1 MSSRAAEQTAEALE
15 SIGQHQD
22 SEGAEYRI
30 LGPPGCGKTTNTA
43 RQVRRAVEKYGENS
57 VLVTSFSRTAAAEL
71 AGRELPIPPSQVG
84 TLHSHCY
91 RALGH
96 PEIAESRVEEWNAAN
111 PSMVITQQGKA
122 ERMDDGGDDGTGS
135 RDGDHL
141 LEEMSRLRGL
151 MMERDFWPPAVRH
164 FASKWEDYKSANGL
178 LDFTDLIEVCL
189 RDTSMAPGAPSVLFA
204 DEAQDLT
211 RMMAALVRRWGQWA
225 RHYVVV
231 GDDDQCQ
238 PAGTMVETAAHG
250 EVAIEELDHAVH
262 RLRSYSKADSII
274 YGSPKNGYSFSISD
288 RHYDGLMYKVACSSG
303 RTTRA
308 TKNHHWLVRWNKQ
321 ADGIGTACCVYLMR
335 KGAWFRIGWC
345 QLFNAEGILHFSA
358 RARLEGA
365 DDAWILKT
373 FKSRTDASVYE
384 SQVAALFGL
393 PLVTFKQIHNAKH
406 YSEQSLREVFEY
418 LGEDRM
424 LKRAAQCLAA
434 HDLSLF
440 LPMYVA
446 GKASKF
452 GSRIFECHTAN
463 LLPEWMLL
471 PVPATR
477 GSGRA
482 VYWDRFTVSKE
493 PFRGTVYSLNV
504 DKHHTYIADGVITH
518 NCIFGFTGADPD
530 VLIDP
535 PIPERNIIVLKQSYR
550 VPVAV
555 HAEAVRWIK
564 AVRRRQEKE
573 YFPRPFPGKVERLAV
588 GTWENPGDPVLRLLE
603 KHLNEGQSVMFLAS
617 CTYQLR
623 PLIKMLRDRGWP
635 FHNPYRRSNGAWNP
649 IRVGKAGTAAN
660 RILALLAAHPDMGPD
675 QRRWTRQDVAAWADW
690 LKAEGIMKRGKKKSL
705 HDGDMH
711 QLVTEQDLDDIF
723 TVSALDELL
732 ASFEGDRGALLD
744 WWLRRLDS
752 AAHARCE
759 FPVAVAKR
767 HGPEALTEPPR
778 IIVGTIHSVKGGE
791 ADVVVMWPDLSVAGA
806 LEYGRAGSSR
816 DSVIRQFYVGM
827 TRAREVLYIG
837 QRATSQAV
845 II

>member
-1 MSSRAAEQTAEALE
+1 MSSRAAQQTAEALE
-15 SIGQHQD
+15 SIGQDQD

-71 AGRELPIPPSQVG
+71 AGRDLPIPASQVG

-96 PEIAESRVEEWNAAN
+96 PEIAESRVQEWNQAN

-135 RDGDHL
+135 KDGDHL
-141 LEEMSRLRGL
+141 LGEMSRLRGL
-151 MMERDFWPPAVRH
+151 MMQRDFWPPAVRH
-164 FASKWEDYKSANGL
+164 FASKWEDYKSANEL

-231 GDDDQCQ
+231 GDDDQC
-238 PAGTMVETAAHG
+238 
-250 EVAIEELDHAVH
+250 I
-262 RLRSYSKADSII
+262 
-274 YGSPKNGYSFSISD
+274 FS
-288 RHYDGLMYKVACSSG
+288 
-303 RTTRA
+303 
-308 TKNHHWLVRWNKQ
+308 
-321 ADGIGTACCVYLMR
+321 
-335 KGAWFRIGWC
+335 
-345 QLFNAEGILHFSA
+345 
-358 RARLEGA
+358 
-365 DDAWILKT
+365 
-373 FKSRTDASVYE
+373 
-384 SQVAALFGL
+384 
-393 PLVTFKQIHNAKH
+393 
-406 YSEQSLREVFEY
+406 
-418 LGEDRM
+418 
-424 LKRAAQCLAA
+424 
-434 HDLSLF
+434 
-440 LPMYVA
+440 
-446 GKASKF
+446 
-452 GSRIFECHTAN
+452 
-463 LLPEWMLL
+463 
-471 PVPATR
+471 
-477 GSGRA
+477 
-482 VYWDRFTVSKE
+482 
-493 PFRGTVYSLNV
+493 
-504 DKHHTYIADGVITH
+504 
-518 NCIFGFTGADPD
+518 FTGADPD

-535 PIPERNIIVLKQSYR
+535 PIPKRNIIVLKQSYR

-555 HAEAVRWIK
+555 HAKAVRWIK

-588 GTWENPGDPVLRLLE
+588 GTWEHPGDPVLRLLE

-690 LKAEGIMKRGKKKSL
+690 LKAEGIMKRGRKKSL
-705 HDGDMH
+705 HEGDMQ
-711 QLVTEQDLDDIF
+711 QLVTEQDLDQLF

-732 ASFEGDRGALLD
+732 ATFDGDRAALLE

-752 AAHARCE
+752 AVQARCE
-759 FPVAVAKR
+759 FPVAVAKI
-767 HGPEALTEPPR
+767 HGPEALIEEPR

-791 ADVVVMWPDLSVAGA
+791 ADVVVMWPDLSQAGA
-806 LEYGRAGSSR
+806 IEYGRAGDSR
-816 DSVIRQFYVGM
+816 DSVVRQFYVGM
-827 TRAREVLYIG
+827 TRARDVLYIG

>member
-231 GDDDQCQ
+231 GDDDQC
-238 PAGTMVETAAHG
+238 
-250 EVAIEELDHAVH
+250 
-262 RLRSYSKADSII
+262 
-274 YGSPKNGYSFSISD
+274 
-288 RHYDGLMYKVACSSG
+288 
-303 RTTRA
+303 
-308 TKNHHWLVRWNKQ
+308 
-321 ADGIGTACCVYLMR
+321 
-335 KGAWFRIGWC
+335 
-345 QLFNAEGILHFSA
+345 
-358 RARLEGA
+358 
-365 DDAWILKT
+365 
-373 FKSRTDASVYE
+373 
-384 SQVAALFGL
+384 
-393 PLVTFKQIHNAKH
+393 
-406 YSEQSLREVFEY
+406 
-418 LGEDRM
+418 
-424 LKRAAQCLAA
+424 
-434 HDLSLF
+434 
-440 LPMYVA
+440 
-446 GKASKF
+446 
-452 GSRIFECHTAN
+452 
-463 LLPEWMLL
+463 
-471 PVPATR
+471 
-477 GSGRA
+477 
-482 VYWDRFTVSKE
+482 
-493 PFRGTVYSLNV
+493 
-504 DKHHTYIADGVITH
+504 
-518 NCIFGFTGADPD
+518 IFGFTGADPD

-550 VPVAV
+550 VSVAV

-635 FHNPYRRSNGAWNP
+635 FQNPYRRSNGAWNP

-705 HDGDMH
+705 HNGDMH